1 MAEAEEEALAEAEV
15 GAEVEAGVFPLE
27 AEVAAGVSLEAEAVA
42 VVDFK
47 DSGISMKKQLSN
59 WHYTLFRSRCYKIGI
74 TVYFKPTVIEQS
86 KQRKPWLAPLS
97 WEVSM

>member
-47 DSGISMKKQLSN
+47 DYGINMEYN
-59 WHYTLFRSRCYKIGI
+59 WHLHSSRSGCYII
-74 TVYFKPTVIEQS
+74 TVYFKPEVI
-86 KQRKPWLAPLS
+86 
-97 WEVSM
+97 